1 MAAAAA
7 AALAAL
13 RRLDPKPEPA
23 SGCGDARSLQARGSE
38 AEASQQ
44 RGPGGTARRPGGEGG
59 GVGGSRG
66 AERPAEVRPRG
77 LCPSRHRLV
86 RKPEPERLR
95 RGGRRP
101 VDGCRRGVAA
111 ALWRCGLTSGPHCG
125 PDPGFEWVGGKGRW
139 RGRHRAP
146 KCADR
151 SPLGGPQRPQAGCD
165 HGAGRRQCRSDSL
178 LPRRGDGGGTRQ
190 GHHIRPRLTV
200 AETPRPPPPPRMLPA
215 AAARRAPGPGRAG

>member
-1 MAAAAA
+1 MRGPGLTMAAAAA

-44 RGPGGTARRPGGEGG
+44 RGHGGTARRPGGEGG

-95 RGGRRP
+95 R
-101 VDGCRRGVAA
+101 CRRRRASPRGWMPARRCGGVAA
-111 ALWRCGLTSGPHCG
+111 LRPNLWAALRPRPRLRMGRRGGP
-125 PDPGFEWVGGKGRW
+125 VAA
-139 RGRHRAP
+139 GRHRAP
-146 KCADR
+146 NARIDR
-151 SPLGGPQRPQAGCD
+151 PLATLSGLRLAATTAQGGGSAARTRSCRAGATA
-165 HGAGRRQCRSDSL
+165 AGR
-178 LPRRGDGGGTRQ
+178 
-190 GHHIRPRLTV
+190 
-200 AETPRPPPPPRMLPA
+200 
-215 AAARRAPGPGRAG
+215 GRAITSGHG